1 MGFLFISRAKE
12 LGAVL
17 IDQIDKPLD
26 RAVWWIEHIM
36 RHPTLYSGRSPV
48 HKLAWYQYLLL
59 DVFTLYATIA
69 ALLGLIFYKIVY
81 CCCGSKRKAE
91 KTANQKMLKKK
102 N

>member
-1 MGFLFISRAKE
+1 M
-12 LGAVL
+12 
-17 IDQIDKPLD
+17 DQIDKPLD

-59 DVFTLYATIA
+59 DVFALYAAIV
-69 ALLGLIFYKIVY
+69 ALFGWIIYKVLA
-81 CCCGSKRKAE
+81 CCCCRKRSVGKNP
-91 KTANQKMLKKK
+91 KPSQNKKMAKKI